1 MHKSCTT
8 PPPGAPAAGPAI
20 PASPPPWRT
29 APARSPAAPTPP
41 AMIEP
46 ALGGQGGTVRT
57 PAEVSMS
64 RTKTNGNS
72 AAAADQIRQL
82 ARQAAEAA
90 KPVAAQVKPL
100 ASDARQ
106 AAGRGVYR
114 ARSWAAP
121 QVERTGQVLQ
131 DTVAPKVAAALH
143 SSAQKLDPGNPPHR
157 GWRKGAAAISILL
170 AAAATAV
177 AAVARKRKAQSAA
190 ANGEEAA
197 APSDG
202 A

>member
-1 MHKSCTT
+1 MV
-8 PPPGAPAAGPAI
+8 
-20 PASPPPWRT
+20 W
-29 APARSPAAPTPP
+29 ARSPAAS
-41 AMIEP
+41 ALQMIEL
-46 ALGGQGGTVRT
+46 ALYGQGGTVRR
-57 PAEVSMS
+57 PAEVSMA
-64 RTKTNGNS
+64 RTKTNGYANT
-72 AAAADQIRQL
+72 AATQIVQR

-106 AAGRGVYR
+106 AANRGVYR

-131 DTVAPKVAAALH
+131 DTVAPKVADALR

-202 A
+202 AAPAADAAPASADG